1 MSPTEKT
8 VFYDRNIH
16 QMFKDALL
24 NQFNYNDLQ
33 DCTQVNNTKMIQV
46 WQLVGDSLNVL
57 DCSPSFCFRI
67 CKIEER

>member
-8 VFYDRNIH
+8 VFYHRNIH
-16 QMFKDALL
+16 QMLKDALL

-46 WQLVGDSLNVL
+46 
-57 DCSPSFCFRI
+57 
-67 CKIEER
+67 